1 MESWSA
7 DQKFPNQIKILGPG
21 KNVCPLKLLHF
32 CFSTLAPTP
41 CPPGYYSSVG
51 WIHCLPCKHGY
62 RCKEGSTTDSPPEGN
77 ETIQNFF
84 SLESQYDYP

>member
-77 ETIQNFF
+77 KTIQN
-84 SLESQYDYP
+84 QYD